1 MENQYRV
8 LWFDDQLEYIEAVE
22 DKLNRKISPY
32 GLELQSNKISS
43 FDVDSINPILDELR
57 RNSNYDIILV
67 DFDLGQQN
75 ETGATLLT
83 KLRRYSQG
91 EVIFYSA
98 KKPRELREMLL
109 DLEIDGVFCVSRG
122 ISLADDIFSI
132 IRPTFHRLAHPNY
145 FRGIV
150 VGSVSEMDE
159 LLSDILLRI
168 VKKSRY
174 MDEEELRALAA
185 AGLKESIDMSVSA
198 LATHVTR
205 PIDRFV
211 AKDLNLYIKVN
222 LILQVLDRIGDR
234 LSEDCSEIL
243 KRFNDEINQYRI
255 QAAHVANKE
264 VNGALVFTG
273 RTEKPWDVQKL
284 KEILTA
290 IRSHKDNL
298 NSILA
303 LVDKE

>member
-8 LWFDDQLEYIEAVE
+8 LWFDDQIEYIEAVE
-22 DKLNRKISPY
+22 QKLNRKVSPY
-32 GLELQSNKISS
+32 GLELHANKISS
-43 FDVDSINPILDELR
+43 FDNETINPILDELR

-67 DFDLGQQN
+67 DFDLGQQH

-98 KKPRELREMLL
+98 KKPRELREILL
-109 DLEIDGVFCVSRG
+109 DLDIDGVFCVSRG
-122 ISLADDIFSI
+122 VSLADDIFSI
-132 IRPTFHRLAHPNY
+132 IKPTFHRLAHPNY

-168 VKKSRY
+168 VEKSRY
-174 MDEEELRALAA
+174 MTEEELRGLAVE
-185 AGLKESIDMSVSA
+185 GLKESIDMGVAA
-198 LATHVTR
+198 LAKQTSK
-205 PIDRFV
+205 PIDRFIS
-211 AKDLNLYIKVN
+211 KDLNLYIKVN

-234 LSEDCSEIL
+234 LSEDCSEVL

-273 RTEKPWDVQKL
+273 RNEKPWDVQKL
-284 KEILTA
+284 KEILIA

-298 NSILA
+298 NSILT
-303 LVDKE
+303 LVDKD